1 MTEFRKPSSWGDT
14 AATIV
19 ETRYARPHENSVEEI
34 TDRITRAWR
43 DGLETYGYMEDAG
56 EFILDVKEDM
66 MDQVAAPNSPQWFN
80 TGINEK
86 PQVHACFIN
95 EVEDDLGSIS
105 DLWHKETRIFK
116 NGSGSG
122 VNFSKVREEGAPLS
136 GGGTSSGVMSFL
148 KVGDANAGAIKSGG
162 TTRRAALMRILDV
175 DHPDIMEFIN
185 WKGEE
190 EKKVRYLVEGSGG
203 NLNYDWRGE
212 AYRTVS
218 GQNSNNSVRVTD
230 EFMEAALNDM
240 PWELNSRVDGVPP
253 KVVSAKGIL
262 ESMAKAAWASGD
274 PAVFF
279 GDTIQ
284 EHNTVLND
292 EEIVSSNPCCEYL
305 FLNNTAC
312 NLASI
317 NLAALYRKY
326 GPADFIRELFCIVE
340 RWITILDVSIDIAG
354 YPTEEFEKKTK
365 EYRTLGLGFT
375 GLHEYLIL
383 NGLKYASKEGRDE
396 AASIMQYIKEAATKT
411 SVNLATKL
419 GPCPAWERNKEFF
432 EREYN
437 TSKPMRNSQLTCIA
451 PTGTIS
457 LVMGAASSGIEPVF
471 SEELVKTLSGGGE
484 LTLKAETGGETA
496 STIPPMDHL
505 EMVAAVQ
512 KYVCGGISKTINMPN
527 SATWEDIKEIYV
539 KAWKLGLKAVSV
551 YRDGSKGSQPVTDKA
566 NKVVET
572 RKRLPHKRSGY
583 TQRVRIDDQ
592 SMYIRTGEY
601 EDGKLGEL
609 FLDMGKEG
617 GAYGGLLSA
626 FAKSISIGLQYGVP
640 LSEFTSSFVGTRM
653 QPSGFVFDHDKIKM
667 CTSTVDLVFRDLELN
682 YLSTKVDSHKISESC
697 PECGGFNMV
706 STGTCS
712 TCQDCGAT
720 TGCA

>member
-1 MTEFRKPSSWGDT
+1 
-14 AATIV
+14 
-19 ETRYARPHENSVEEI
+19 
-34 TDRITRAWR
+34 
-43 DGLETYGYMEDAG
+43 
-56 EFILDVKEDM
+56 
-66 MDQVAAPNSPQWFN
+66 
-80 TGINEK
+80 
-86 PQVHACFIN
+86 
-95 EVEDDLGSIS
+95 
-105 DLWHKETRIFK
+105 
-116 NGSGSG
+116 
-122 VNFSKVREEGAPLS
+122 
-136 GGGTSSGVMSFL
+136 
-148 KVGDANAGAIKSGG
+148 
-162 TTRRAALMRILDV
+162 MRILDV

-203 NLNYDWRGE
+203 NLDYDWRGE

-218 GQNSNNSVRVTD
+218 GQNSNNSVRVSD
-230 EFMEAALNDM
+230 DFMRAAINGEK
-240 PWELNSRVDGVPP
+240 WFLNSRVHGVPP
-253 KVVSAKGIL
+253 KEVDARNIL
-262 ESMAKAAWASGD
+262 DTMAKAAWASGD

-284 EHNTVLND
+284 GHNTVQND
-292 EEIVSSNPCCEYL
+292 ESIVSSNPCCEYL

-326 GPADFIRELFCIVE
+326 GPTDFHRGLSDTVK

-354 YPTEEFEKKTK
+354 YPTEEFERKTK

-383 NGLKYASKEGRDE
+383 NGLKYASQEGRE
-396 AASIMQYIKEAATKT
+396 RAVNIMWHIKKAATET
-411 SVNLATKL
+411 STNLAAKL

-484 LTLKAETGGETA
+484 LVLKVETGGETA

-505 EMVAAVQ
+505 KMVAAVQ

-527 SATWEDIKEIYV
+527 DATWEDIKEIYV
-539 KAWKLGLKAVSV
+539 RAWEFGIKAVSV

-583 TQRVRIDDQ
+583 TQRVRIQ
-592 SMYIRTGEY
+592 IV
-601 EDGKLGEL
+601 
-609 FLDMGKEG
+609 G
-617 GAYGGLLSA
+617 GG
-626 FAKSISIGLQYGVP
+626 
-640 LSEFTSSFVGTRM
+640 R
-653 QPSGFVFDHDKIKM
+653 
-667 CTSTVDLVFRDLELN
+667 
-682 YLSTKVDSHKISESC
+682 
-697 PECGGFNMV
+697 
-706 STGTCS
+706 
-712 TCQDCGAT
+712 
-720 TGCA
+720 